1 MEYENTKIINI
12 DGIIEIEGKWTR
24 KNEAEY
30 IYNGKVIY
38 SEPLFNIRFIEYVGK
53 KIEWSKSERFSA
65 KSPKIYINM
74 YHFLDIIKKNG
85 LPYVYNGKVELG
97 KIFLLTEYGE
107 SNNLERR
114 HEIYITRDIIKMGR
128 NGIWKIKNDYI
139 NEYNENL
146 IKNIQYGR
154 SGIIKL
160 Y

>member
-53 KIEWSKSERFSA
+53 
-65 KSPKIYINM
+65 
-74 YHFLDIIKKNG
+74 
-85 LPYVYNGKVELG
+85 
-97 KIFLLTEYGE
+97 IFLLTEYGE
-107 SNNLERR
+107 PNNLERR

-128 NGIWKIKNDYI
+128 NGIWKIKNGYI